1 MMTEW
6 GDGTPKRKLGWRG
19 SPGTLAED
27 LGCLGRTLGG
37 TVEGLGEGHNTIG
50 CNGMDVGEG

>member
-1 MMTEW
+1 M
-6 GDGTPKRKLGWRG
+6 GTQKRELGWRG

-37 TVEGLGEGHNTIG
+37 TVEGLGEGHNTTG
-50 CNGMDVGEG
+50 CNGMDLGEG